1 MSINA
6 FSCVLTYV
14 HKYTYTIRVKQKHTV
29 SIKIKENDAYT
40 CRSTNDSQWSNSI
53 IAFNQ
58 HKKAEH
64 QNNWCN
70 IYISLVV
77 KGDN

>member
-29 SIKIKENDAYT
+29 SIKIKENDAY
-40 CRSTNDSQWSNSI
+40 RSTKDSQWSNSI

-70 IYISLVV
+70 MYISLVV